1 MPSIP
6 PFYISSQNVGLLF
19 DELNAA
25 IASGDVSNLVPE
37 CQKII
42 EAGLKKELEDP
53 FNKARALLSEVRKH
67 TPRLPAC
74 VSA

>member
-1 MPSIP
+1 MR
-6 PFYISSQNVGLLF
+6 LLF

-25 IASGDVSNLVPE
+25 IASGDVSNLVSA
-37 CQKII
+37 CQKTID
-42 EAGLKKELEDP
+42 AGLKKELP
-53 FNKARALLSEVRKH
+53 FDKARALLSEVRKH